1 VALFDSASTKAVR
14 RVLGETYPLG
24 IIGVEEQRNK
34 GVNSIY
40 VAGVDSNLHD
50 DAIEHW
56 CIDMYARCQAVS
68 TIPVQVTAEGWA
80 GAGCML
86 NRDMEAVAETITR
99 KFGKSAICLLEW
111 PDSMGAAYGKTKVIM
126 ADPFDAALVMAML
139 ATGKN

>member
-1 VALFDSASTKAVR
+1 MTIFESASTNAVR
-14 RVLGETYPLG
+14 KVLKEKYPLR
-24 IIGVEEQRNK
+24 IIGVEEQRNN

-40 VAGVDSNLHD
+40 VFGADSDLHD

-86 NRDMEAVAETITR
+86 NRDMEAVAETVTR
-99 KFGKSAICLLEW
+99 KFDKSAICLLEW
-111 PDSMGAAYGKTKVIM
+111 PDSMGAAYGKIKVIM

-139 ATGKN
+139 ETGKK